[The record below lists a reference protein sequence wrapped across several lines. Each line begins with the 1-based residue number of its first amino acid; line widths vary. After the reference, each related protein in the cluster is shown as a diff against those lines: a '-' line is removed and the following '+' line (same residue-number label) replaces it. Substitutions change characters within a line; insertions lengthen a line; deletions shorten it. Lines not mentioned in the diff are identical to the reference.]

1 MRIHVQISNFENK
14 KHTHILI
21 CIDEHFQQKSH
32 RSWTEVTRASE
43 RFFWPNSD
51 HEQQNYKYPGTTMD
65 PSIERRSEWNL
76 EESLPLDKGD
86 DKSTLSMQNRDT
98 FIPDISKKIAFE
110 ASRGTKQRS

>member
-1 MRIHVQISNFENK
+1 
-14 KHTHILI
+14 
-21 CIDEHFQQKSH
+21 
-32 RSWTEVTRASE
+32 
-43 RFFWPNSD
+43 
-51 HEQQNYKYPGTTMD
+51 MD

-110 ASRGTKQRS
+110 TSRGTKQRS

>member
-1 MRIHVQISNFENK
+1 MRIHVQISNLETKSTRTFWYASTNIFSK
-14 KHTHILI
+14 NP
-21 CIDEHFQQKSH
+21 IDP
-32 RSWTEVTRASE
+32 E
-43 RFFWPNSD
+43 RKWRELPSVFLPNSD

-76 EESLPLDKGD
+76 EESPLDKGD
-86 DKSTLSMQNRDT
+86 DKSILSMQNRDT